1 MLPIGFILT
10 LLAGAAAVMAV
21 IGLYVWAVRWFPK
34 QRWLASLLTL
44 LFVILLLLA
53 RQTKWGIILI
63 GLLFLAASAFIPRR
77 R

>member
-1 MLPIGFILT
+1 MLPTGFILT
-10 LLAGAAAVMAV
+10 LFAGALTIMAI
-21 IGLYVWAVRWFPK
+21 IGLYFWAIRWFPQ
-34 QRWLASLLTL
+34 QRWVASFAVL

-53 RQTKWGIILI
+53 RQTKWGILLL

>member
-21 IGLYVWAVRWFPK
+21 VGLYFWAIRWFPK
-34 QRWLASLLTL
+34 QRWIASFLVL
-44 LFVILLLLA
+44 LFVFLLLLA
-53 RQTKWGIILI
+53 RHTKWGILLL
-63 GLLFLAASAFIPRR
+63 GLLVLAASAFIPRR